1 MVIIPA
7 SIHLK
12 VALTDWHFAQT
23 NNRARRTQMAANRYT
38 IPKLMELQPV
48 ILELQTAMN
57 AVDGATIEPRIRI
70 SQPDEGWYR
79 DRARS
84 RVCRCRWEPSCGRA
98 QRSTHE

>member
-57 AVDGATIEPRIRI
+57 AVDGATIWRNNRAEN
-70 SQPDEGWYR
+70 SYQPTR
-79 DRARS
+79 R
-84 RVCRCRWEPSCGRA
+84 RVVP
-98 QRSTHE
+98 